1 MVLESAPLELKI
13 RYILNQVLVALE
25 LFKDTAALLESSADR
40 GQPKYLY
47 SVTFSRGTLPIF
59 KTRLV
64 A

>member
-13 RYILNQVLVALE
+13 LYIPNQVRLALE
-25 LFKDTAALLESSADR
+25 IFKDTAALSESSADR

-47 SVTFSRGTLPIF
+47 SVTFSRGALPME